1 MCKFGGSKEVHNE
14 IIFIPIF
21 FIISAQSQNNDRH
34 RVQLVEL
41 SLIPDQE
48 LDGEMIS
55 GLFSQKTVWL
65 LPCESLNSKI
75 EFRVSSYQIVIS
87 TQMMSESHIKLLSY
101 QIIMTV
107 SKYQSLRHFFQS
119 LTLYYS
125 QDLIVNSPL
134 YLLHISL

>member
-1 MCKFGGSKEVHNE
+1 MKLFL
-14 IIFIPIF
+14 FPF
-21 FIISAQSQNNDRH
+21 FSSFLLRVKIMTGID
-34 RVQLVEL
+34 VQLVEL
-41 SLIPDQE
+41 TLIPDQE

-87 TQMMSESHIKLLSY
+87 TQMISESHIKLLSY

-119 LTLYYS
+119 LTL
-125 QDLIVNSPL
+125 QLTGFSPL
-134 YLLHISL
+134 PATHFLVNYL

>member
-1 MCKFGGSKEVHNE
+1 MTG
-14 IIFIPIF
+14 I
-21 FIISAQSQNNDRH
+21 D
-34 RVQLVEL
+34 VQLIEL

-87 TQMMSESHIKLLSY
+87 TRSNDIRISY
-101 QIIMTV
+101 QTTKLSNYHDSIKI
-107 SKYQSLRHFFQS
+107 SK
-119 LTLYYS
+119 
-125 QDLIVNSPL
+125 P
-134 YLLHISL
+134 

>member
-1 MCKFGGSKEVHNE
+1 MKLFL
-14 IIFIPIF
+14 FPF
-21 FIISAQSQNNDRH
+21 FSSFLLRVKIMTGID
-34 RVQLVEL
+34 VQLVEL

-87 TQMMSESHIKLLSY
+87 TQMISESHIKLLSY

>member
-1 MCKFGGSKEVHNE
+1 M
-14 IIFIPIF
+14 
-21 FIISAQSQNNDRH
+21 
-34 RVQLVEL
+34 QLVEL

-55 GLFSQKTVWL
+55 GLFSPKTVWL

-75 EFRVSSYQIVIS
+75 EFRVSSYKIVIS
-87 TQMMSESHIKLLSY
+87 TQMISESHIKLLSY